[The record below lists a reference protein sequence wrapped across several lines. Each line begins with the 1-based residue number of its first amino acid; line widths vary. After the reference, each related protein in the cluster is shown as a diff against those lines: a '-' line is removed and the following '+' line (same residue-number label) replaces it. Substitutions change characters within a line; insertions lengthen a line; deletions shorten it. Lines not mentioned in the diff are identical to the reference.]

1 MPAPRRRRPCL
12 DCGTLTRNAS
22 RCDEHQ
28 AAWQRRHEQQR
39 GSATQRGYDSAWR
52 RTASAAVDSHR
63 QQYGD
68 WCPGWGV
75 QPHHATDLT
84 ADHITP
90 KVRGGSNEA
99 GNAQVLCRSCNSRKH
114 SSAQE

>member
-1 MPAPRRRRPCL
+1 MSAPRRPRPCL

-22 RCDEHQ
+22 RCGTHQ
-28 AAWQRRHEQQR
+28 AAWQQRHDQQR

-52 RTASAAVDSHR
+52 KVAAATIDSHR

-84 ADHITP
+84 ADHIVAKAT
-90 KVRGGSNEA
+90 GGSNEA
-99 GNAQVLCRSCNSRKH
+99 ANAQVLCRSCNARKRDT
-114 SSAQE
+114 

>member
-1 MPAPRRRRPCL
+1 MPAPRRPRPCL

-28 AAWQRRHEQQR
+28 AAWQRRRDQQR
-39 GSATQRGYDSAWR
+39 GSASQRGYDSAWR
-52 RTASAAVDSHR
+52 KVARAAVDSHR

-90 KVRGGSNEA
+90 LAHGGTNEPA
-99 GNAQVLCRSCNSRKH
+99 NAAVLCRPCNSRKH
-114 SSAQE
+114 AST